1 MGALVIDNKKYAR
14 VLAKVL
20 PRVITTDEEHERM
33 LAEVEKLMDKGEHR
47 TAEEDAALDLMVRL
61 VKDYEEEHHPLPD
74 PSPHEILVY
83 LMEQRSLKQAD
94 LLPIFKSRG
103 YVSDVINAK
112 RAISKVHAKQ
122 LAEFFQGLGEPIHLT
137 RQLESLLV
145 KKIEAEQTVFIP
157 HRQQGHLLIER
168 PFHPYDLL
176 VAAG

>member
-1 MGALVIDNKKYAR
+1 LEEMGALVIDNKKYAR

-33 LAEVEKLMDKGEHR
+33 LAEVEKLMDKGERR

-74 PSPHEILVY
+74 PSPHEMLAY
-83 LMEQRSLKQAD
+83 LMEQRNLTQAD

-112 RAISKVHAKQ
+112 RGISKAHAKQ
-122 LAEFFQGLGEPIHLT
+122 LGEFFKVSANL
-137 RQLESLLV
+137 
-145 KKIEAEQTVFIP
+145 FI
-157 HRQQGHLLIER
+157 
-168 PFHPYDLL
+168 
-176 VAAG
+176 